1 MRGPRPSG
9 GTIVIHVIADQR
21 PDARRAFAGRGA
33 PRLSSEHAA
42 IAAAAAIVGL
52 SAAFVLFPGAD
63 LAVSDLFHRS
73 QDGFFLAHEPA
84 LRALRKSST
93 LVTAL
98 MLLAALGRWA
108 WRVARRRKADLA
120 ARRALFVIA
129 GLALGPGLVVNS
141 VFKEVWGRARPV
153 DVQLFGGPDA
163 FTAAWVPS
171 TACESNCS
179 FISGEGA
186 GAAWMVGAVLVLAPR
201 PWRPVAGVLALAY
214 AASLSANRIAFGG
227 HFLSDILLSW
237 AVTALVLA
245 LLHRAMTAGTA
256 LMRRRRREGPLPSTA

>member
-108 WRVARRRKADLA
+108 WHCHLMFHMD
-120 ARRALFVIA
+120 A
-129 GLALGPGLVVNS
+129 GMFREVVVS
-141 VFKEVWGRARPV
+141 
-153 DVQLFGGPDA
+153 
-163 FTAAWVPS
+163 
-171 TACESNCS
+171 
-179 FISGEGA
+179 
-186 GAAWMVGAVLVLAPR
+186 
-201 PWRPVAGVLALAY
+201 
-214 AASLSANRIAFGG
+214 
-227 HFLSDILLSW
+227 
-237 AVTALVLA
+237 
-245 LLHRAMTAGTA
+245 
-256 LMRRRRREGPLPSTA
+256 